1 MSGKP
6 PSRLPHEIIGFPAS
20 TDNGSTDGQHPYARD
35 NRRWYA
41 FAILFVAVNGATVVF
56 YWRFFIQWLSG
67 IRGRNWPTISTTID
81 IVTVVRQADQ
91 SGRAEIFSY
100 LATLTYFYRNPDLQ
114 TGEYCRIFHGDEEAD
129 APAWADSYKG
139 STVMIHVDPRDP
151 TRSVLR
157 SEEL

>member
-1 MSGKP
+1 MNEPMASILMRGTIYDWY
-6 PSRLPHEIIGFPAS
+6 SFP
-20 TDNGSTDGQHPYARD
+20 
-35 NRRWYA
+35 
-41 FAILFVAVNGATVVF
+41 ILFAAGIVAVVVF
-56 YWRFFIQWLSG
+56 YWRFFIQWLNG
-67 IRGRNWPTISTTID
+67 IRARDWPTIEATID